1 MWMIAAETP
10 ADLAPS
16 WIEAIATLVG
26 VVVALVAIV
35 FTVVQL
41 RLTSRQMRETAIQE
55 AQNSEARTR
64 PYVGIDIVPG
74 IAGAGS
80 MDIIIEN
87 HGRTTARSI
96 RVNLVGDS
104 FQPQSQ
110 GDVIG
115 EALGRLFAAS
125 FDLAP
130 GARRRMF
137 WQIPADKDSSP
148 RGHMGT
154 PIAGSI
160 AFDYDWDPGDGRPV
174 RNYEDSIQY
183 DLTEYLKLIPLPS
196 TGSTVQGASAETHS
210 KNLLHVLRAIA
221 ANVAEIR
228 R

>member
-1 MWMIAAETP
+1 MWMIATETP
-10 ADLAPS
+10 ADLVPS

-26 VVVALVAIV
+26 VVVALAAIV

-55 AQNSEARTR
+55 AQNSEAQTR

-74 IAGAGS
+74 LAGAGS

-87 HGRTTARSI
+87 HGRTTARDI
-96 RVNLVGDS
+96 RMSLVGDT
-104 FQPQSQ
+104 FRAQSD

-115 EALGRLFAAS
+115 EALGRLFATG

-130 GARRRMF
+130 GARRRVF
-137 WQIPADKDSSP
+137 WQIPADKNSSP

-154 PIAGSI
+154 PVAAGIAI
-160 AFDYDWDPGDGRPV
+160 VYDWAPGDDRPV
-174 RNYEDSIQY
+174 RNYADSIEY
-183 DLTEYLKLIPLPS
+183 DLTEYPKLIPMPS
-196 TGSTVQGASAETHS
+196 IGATAQGASPETQS
-210 KNLLHVLRAIA
+210 RNLLHVLRAIA
-221 ANVAEIR
+221 ANLAEIR

>member
-1 MWMIAAETP
+1 MIATETP
-10 ADLAPS
+10 ADLVPS

-26 VVVALVAIV
+26 VVVALAAIV
-35 FTVVQL
+35 FTVLQL
-41 RLTSRQMRETAIQE
+41 RLTSRQTRETAIQE
-55 AQNSEARTR
+55 AQNSEAQTR

-87 HGRTTARSI
+87 HGRTTARNI
-96 RVNLVGDS
+96 RVSLVGDT
-104 FQPQSQ
+104 FRGQSD

-115 EALGRLFAAS
+115 EALGRLFATG

-130 GARRRMF
+130 GARRRVF
-137 WQIPADKDSSP
+137 WQIPADENSSP

-154 PIAGSI
+154 PVAASI
-160 AFDYDWDPGDGRPV
+160 AFVYEWAPGVDRPV

-183 DLTEYLKLIPLPS
+183 DLTEYPKLVPLPS
-196 TGSTVQGASAETHS
+196 SGSTTPGASPEALS
-210 KNLLHVLRAIA
+210 KNFLHVLRAIA
-221 ANVAEIR
+221 ANLAEIR

>member
-1 MWMIAAETP
+1 MWMIATEAP
-10 ADLAPS
+10 ADLVPS

-26 VVVALVAIV
+26 VVVALAAIV

-41 RLTSRQMRETAIQE
+41 RFTSRQMRETAIQE
-55 AQNSEARTR
+55 AQNSEAQTR

-87 HGRTTARSI
+87 HGRTTARNI
-96 RVNLVGDS
+96 RVSLVGDT
-104 FQPQSQ
+104 FRAQSD

-115 EALGRLFAAS
+115 EALGRLFATG

-130 GARRRMF
+130 GARRRVF
-137 WQIPADKDSSP
+137 WQIPADENSSP
-148 RGHMGT
+148 RGRMGA
-154 PIAGSI
+154 PIAAGI
-160 AFDYDWDPGDGRPV
+160 AFAYDWAPGDHRAV
-174 RNYEDSIQY
+174 RSYTDSIQY
-183 DLTEYLKLIPLPS
+183 DLTEYPNLIPVPS
-196 TGSTVQGASAETHS
+196 TGPTAPGASPEMQG

>member
-1 MWMIAAETP
+1 MWMLATETP
-10 ADLAPS
+10 ADLVPS

-26 VVVALVAIV
+26 VIVALVAIV

-41 RLTSRQMRETAIQE
+41 RLTLRQMRESAIQE

-87 HGRTTARSI
+87 HGRTTARNI
-96 RVNLVGDS
+96 RVSLVGDT
-104 FQPQSQ
+104 FRAQSD

-115 EALGRLFAAS
+115 EALRRLFATG

-130 GARRRMF
+130 GARRRVF
-137 WQIPADKDSSP
+137 WQIAADENSSP

-154 PIAGSI
+154 PVAAGI
-160 AFDYDWDPGDGRPV
+160 AFVYDWAPGDDRPV
-174 RNYEDSIQY
+174 RNYADSIQY
-183 DLTEYLKLIPLPS
+183 DLTEYPKLIPLPS
-196 TGSTVQGASAETHS
+196 TGSTAQGASSEAQS
-210 KNLLHVLRAIA
+210 KNLLHALRAIA

>member
-1 MWMIAAETP
+1 MWIVPAEAP
-10 ADLAPS
+10 ADLIPS

-26 VVVALVAIV
+26 VVVALAAIA

-41 RLTSRQMRETAIQE
+41 RLASRQMRETARQE
-55 AQNSEARTR
+55 AQNSEAQTR

-80 MDIIIEN
+80 MDMVIEN
-87 HGRTTARSI
+87 HGRTTARNI
-96 RVNLVGDS
+96 RVSLAGDT
-104 FQPQSQ
+104 FRAQSD

-115 EALGRLFAAS
+115 EALGRLFATG

-130 GARRRMF
+130 GARRRVL
-137 WQIPADKDSSP
+137 WQIPADENSTP

-154 PIAGSI
+154 PISAGI
-160 AFDYDWDPGDGRPV
+160 AFVYEWAPGDDRPV
-174 RNYEDSIQY
+174 RNYSDSILY
-183 DLTEYLKLIPLPS
+183 DLTEYPKLIPMPS
-196 TGSTVQGASAETHS
+196 TGSTTQGASTEAQN
-210 KNLLHVLRAIA
+210 KNLLHALRAVA